1 MSVGSYLRLR
11 GGTYHFRV
19 RIPQL
24 LHKAAGR
31 SEMTVSLK
39 TGRFDS
45 AVRAARAIRTEL
57 DRIVDA
63 VDHGASYADI
73 ERRVRAWM
81 GRSALEYEA
90 KTALNDGLSG
100 AFSADEA
107 RTMGADITGEMD
119 CLVRFVGMVDRHAS
133 KAAAVRA
140 AAGLISDPKIDGLV
154 QALARD
160 MGFDVDSGSP
170 TAKLIRRAILRNFP
184 TLLDHRDAADLGLP
198 LPDRVLDAL
207 QPRSPPGTIS
217 PEPHKAAAR
226 SDLPVRELWDAFCD
240 SKIDGGEWK
249 SAEKVAAR
257 STLKLWLQSE
267 GEQPVTAYRT
277 TNVEHFRKVLRG
289 LPDDYYH
296 NKKWRSV
303 FDGQGTLALFE
314 AAKAADCAR
323 MSPKTFNKHLS
334 RLNEFWKWAAGKG
347 EALPSG
353 SPSIFA
359 GSFVKVQKNRI
370 GRRLRLELRRKFEEG
385 EIATLLASPTFIGAR
400 SARDWKTEGTLVVPD
415 HRYWV
420 TLIGLLHGMRREEP
434 IVLKV
439 RHVKQ
444 KDGIWYFDLL
454 DDEVVP
460 LLKDV
465 GSPRHVPLHKA
476 LLDLGF
482 IDARVAGRRPE
493 SALFPEAVSHSEI
506 ARHGDPFGKWFLHFR
521 RFHGVDDPKLDFHSV
536 RHTVISRL
544 LDVGVPENH
553 VEEIC
558 GHEGAGRRSEIASY
572 DHGRLL
578 GILKHAID
586 RLVIPIDV
594 PGLVSA
600 RTASERIHGRYAVP
614 DEITMPAGK
623 GRRRRGLAA
632 SKLAPKG

>member
-1 MSVGSYLRLR
+1 M
-11 GGTYHFRV
+11 
-19 RIPQL
+19 
-24 LHKAAGR
+24 
-31 SEMTVSLK
+31 
-39 TGRFDS
+39 RFP
-45 AVRAARAIRTEL
+45 
-57 DRIVDA
+57 
-63 VDHGASYADI
+63 
-73 ERRVRAWM
+73 W
-81 GRSALEYEA
+81 
-90 KTALNDGLSG
+90 
-100 AFSADEA
+100 
-107 RTMGADITGEMD
+107 
-119 CLVRFVGMVDRHAS
+119 
-133 KAAAVRA
+133 VRA
-140 AAGLISDPKIDGLV
+140 AAGLISDPKVDGLV
-154 QALARD
+154 QSLARD
-160 MGFDVDSGSP
+160 MGFDVEAGSP
-170 TAKLIRRAILRNFP
+170 TEKLVRRAILRNFP
-184 TLLDHRDAADLGLP
+184 TLLDYRDAADLGLP

-207 QPRSPPGTIS
+207 QPRPTLSACS
-217 PEPHKAAAR
+217 PEPQKAAR

-267 GEQPVTAYRT
+267 GEHPIAVYRT

-296 NKKWRSV
+296 NRTWRSV

-334 RLNEFWKWAAGKG
+334 RLNEFWKWAAGRG
-347 EALPSG
+347 EALVSG

-385 EIATLLASPTFIGAR
+385 EIATLLASPTFLGAR
-400 SARDWKTEGTLVVPD
+400 SARDWKTEGTLVVTD

-465 GSPRHVPLHKA
+465 GSPRHIPLHKA

-506 ARHGDPFGKWFLHFR
+506 ARHGDPFGKWFMNFR

-544 LDVGVPENH
+544 LDAGVSENH

-578 GILKHAID
+578 GILKLAID
-586 RLVIPIDV
+586 RLAIPIDV
-594 PGLVSA
+594 PGLMSA
-600 RTASERIHGRYAVP
+600 RTASERIHGRYRVP
-614 DEITMPAGK
+614 DEVDATAGTLN
-623 GRRRRGLAA
+623 RRRRPAVTKLA
-632 SKLAPKG
+632 SKA

>member
-19 RIPQL
+19 RIPQP

-31 SEMTVSLK
+31 SEMTLSLK
-39 TGRFDS
+39 TGRFSS

-63 VDHGASYADI
+63 ADHGASYADI

-81 GRSALEYEA
+81 GRSALDYEA
-90 KTALNDGLSG
+90 RMALNDGLSE

-107 RTMGADITGEMD
+107 RTMGPDVTTEMD
-119 CLVRFVGMVDRHAS
+119 CFFRFVSMTGRDEA
-133 KAAAVRA
+133 KFAAVRA
-140 AAGLISDPKIDGLV
+140 AAGLTSDPKVDGLV
-154 QALARD
+154 QALAQD
-160 MGFDVDSGSP
+160 IGFDVEAGSP
-170 TAKLIRRAILRNFP
+170 TAKLVRRAILRNFP
-184 TLLDHRDAADLGLP
+184 TLLDHRRAADLGLP
-198 LPDRVLDAL
+198 LPDQVLYAV
-207 QPRSPPGTIS
+207 QPQPTLVAPLRESQKV
-217 PEPHKAAAR
+217 PESKLSIP
-226 SDLPVRELWDAFCD
+226 ELWDAFCD

-267 GEQPVTAYRT
+267 GEQPISDYRT
-277 TNVEHFRKVLRG
+277 TNVEHFRKMLRG

-296 NKKWRSV
+296 NKRWRSI
-303 FDGQGTLALFE
+303 FDAQGTLALFE
-314 AAKAADCAR
+314 AAKLADCAR

-353 SPSIFA
+353 STSIFA

-370 GRRLRLELRRKFEEG
+370 GRRLRLELRRKFEEQ
-385 EIATLLASPTFIGAR
+385 EIATLLASPTFLGAR

-434 IVLKV
+434 LVLKV

-444 KDGIWYFDLL
+444 KDGIWFFDLL
-454 DDEVVP
+454 DDEIVP

-465 GSPRHVPLHKA
+465 GSPRHVPIHKA
-476 LLDLGF
+476 LLGLGF
-482 IDARVAGRRPE
+482 IDARVTGRRPE

-544 LDVGVPENH
+544 LDAGVPENH

-558 GHEGAGRRSEIASY
+558 GHEGAGRRSEIAAY

-578 GILKHAID
+578 GILKLAID

-600 RTASERIHGRYAVP
+600 RTASERIHGRYGIP
-614 DEITMPAGK
+614 DEVGASTGN
-623 GRRRRGLAA
+623 GNRRRRPAA
-632 SKLAPKG
+632 VKLAWKA

>member
-1 MSVGSYLRLR
+1 MLVGSYLRLR

-19 RIPQL
+19 RIPGPL
-24 LHKAAGR
+24 RKVAGK
-31 SEMTVSLK
+31 SEMTVSLG
-39 TGRFDS
+39 TGRFES
-45 AVRAARAIRTEL
+45 AVRAARIIRTGL
-57 DRIVDA
+57 DSIMEAADQ
-63 VDHGASYADI
+63 GASYADI

-81 GRSALEYEA
+81 ARSALDYET
-90 KTALNDGLSG
+90 KIALNDGLSG

-107 RTMGADITGEMD
+107 QTMGPDVTAEMD
-119 CLVRFVGMVDRHAS
+119 CLVRFVGMADRGEA
-133 KAAAVRA
+133 KTAAVRA
-140 AAGLISDPKIDGLV
+140 AAGLIFDSKIDGLI

-160 MGFDVDSGSP
+160 MGFDVEASSP
-170 TAKLIRRAILRNFP
+170 TAKLVRRAILRNFP

-198 LPDRVLDAL
+198 LPNQVLDAL
-207 QPRSPPGTIS
+207 QPRSTLGAIS
-217 PEPHKAAAR
+217 PEPQKAAR
-226 SDLPVRELWDAFCD
+226 SDLPVRDLWDAFCD
-240 SKIDGGEWK
+240 SKIDGDEWK

-257 STLKLWLQSE
+257 STLKLWLQGE
-267 GEQPVTAYRT
+267 GEQPISAYRVT
-277 TNVEHFRKVLRG
+277 HVEHFRKVLRG

-296 NKKWRSV
+296 NKLWRSI

-347 EALPSG
+347 EALPTG

-370 GRRLRLELRRKFEEG
+370 GRRLRLELRRKFEEE
-385 EIATLLASPTFIGAR
+385 EIATLLASPTFLGAR

-482 IDARVAGRRPE
+482 IDARVVGRRPE

-544 LDVGVPENH
+544 LDAGVPENH

-578 GILKHAID
+578 GILKLAID
-586 RLVIPIDV
+586 RLAIPIDV
-594 PGLVSA
+594 PALMSA
-600 RTASERIHGRYAVP
+600 RTASERIHGRYRVP
-614 DEITMPAGK
+614 DEVAAMAGARN
-623 GRRRRGLAA
+623 RRRRPIAA
-632 SKLAPKG
+632 KLDLKA